1 MKEVKNNTIQALI
14 GLGNPGSK
22 HYYQRHNIGFRV
34 LDVLAD
40 TYGASWHTKGESEQ
54 ALITVNGHKIAL
66 IKPQTFMN
74 ASGRVIPSL
83 IKQGIKAES
92 ILVVHDELE
101 LPFGQVKYKLGG
113 SHKGHNGLRSII
125 GVCGADFMRVR
136 CGIGRPSNKDDVPDY
151 VLQRFT
157 ESEHDIESM
166 IQSAIGMIESFCK

>member
-40 TYGASWHTKGESEQ
+40 TYGASWHTKGEAEQ
-54 ALITVNGHKIAL
+54 TSITINGHIIVL

-74 ASGRVIPSL
+74 TSGRVIPSL

-92 ILVVHDELE
+92 IAVVHDELE

-125 GVCGADFMRVR
+125 GVCGADFVRIR
-136 CGIGRPSNKDDVPDY
+136 CGIGRPANKDDVPDY

-157 ESEHDIESM
+157 ESEQDIESM
-166 IQSAIGMIESFCK
+166 IQSAVGMIESFFK